1 MTSNQGSFDD
11 AQQPS
16 GASQLPTV
24 SSIPGTQ
31 AGTSTLRDHWEKEV
45 LPKLT
50 PEMVYTDP
58 NHRFQISADRW
69 RGGSPFRESKS
80 GTSFAVWPDTLR
92 FYDSGMGFAG
102 DPISYIHSLKMGHWE
117 YPKGADWVEALRELS
132 RRAGVEHLFPERN
145 YSKQHIERAQKWE
158 ERRGIFATVYNLC
171 AEYLWTDEAAY
182 VRTHLIK
189 ERGFTEKQLQNL
201 QIGLYPSLEAVQGT
215 LREHLFNIDLAS
227 ECGVLTR
234 KWEGYVI
241 FPWLTPEGEPLTMY
255 GHWPADKDNIP
266 LKKNHPGWKK
276 EHEAARRSWNKLS
289 EAQKI
294 EHPWSDPHIPKKYAC
309 WNPKDENGSWLSTKE
324 SPLYFDRA
332 VKAKQKE
339 VVLVEGV
346 TDTAMAQSLE
356 DTRVIACVAA
366 SLSKEQVQT
375 LSRHRIQ
382 RVNICLDPDSAGDKG
397 IISCIKSLLA
407 VGITPYVAPRLPD
420 GDDGDGDPD
429 KFIIKNGIEAWK
441 QHTSFDRAMH
451 GFRWMACQIVANH
464 CPVASDGS
472 RSSTHQNEHIS
483 DAVREIIL
491 REAYL
496 WTSSID
502 KQWSEALATYFWPQ
516 IKQAVG
522 SIEIPE
528 LKEQSADSCGGVEI
542 LPSHEQTLK
551 LKSQSS
557 KEEADPGYSCDSE
570 PQPTTGTVSLLRG
583 NDGGSKKGSNRDRH
597 NRHSPNNF
605 NRSNDNSGG
614 GGRGSDGGDYS
625 DRDDWDENDWRAPV
639 SWNGEIGKW
648 FKNEDGTFKFKP
660 LTDFDFIIIGEVMAA
675 PGSDAGG
682 GYVVKIK
689 RAFESTERE
698 ILLKSLE
705 CITVKEFTTT
715 INKKFGVHLSCRLS
729 QDQLV
734 ALIHERLKDYHVNRG
749 GKTYR
754 CIDRWGQQEDGTWVF
769 ADCQFLADG
778 TPTDREGSLWVYNPS
793 LGAVDNILPPEIL
806 PHNPHALRN
815 LLEAQQKFAGSNFIY
830 FLLCNGYVAA
840 SLNFQEIIKVEK
852 FFPILNPCGDGGSK
866 KTVAVRSA
874 LSLAGWGDMERGGL
888 SSTTMSMAYE
898 RLKCLG
904 SIPSLWDDPFGN
916 KKQDS
921 ETLDEF
927 MHRLYNAFP
936 RQVRGNSQQ
945 PHSSLI
951 VTSNKS
957 LGESN
962 PATKSRII
970 HLFMPV
976 IKDGNR
982 EAWNELRR
990 ACLQAAGAFQDL
1002 IKIGY
1007 PQKEIYALRSRL
1019 DRHLPTAHERAA
1031 DNLAPLVFYTKKIA
1045 ELGGLDIDVEGWVI
1059 KYLCPAMNENLSG
1072 LNSVTDFFEKLP
1084 ALMGANDVGT
1094 WNADTIESREYG
1106 KVLALHLPSIWTQFE
1121 RQFSPAYNRPV
1132 LERVLVQ
1139 MGALKNKS
1147 AKLHS
1152 DRDSVLAYQ
1161 RALLNLRFDE
1171 NGDALYPN
1179 QPERINK
1186 KCLFVPQK
1194 LWRTLN
1200 LDWLLDDDDP
1210 DDSSPGGGDGSGG
1223 GGSPGGG
1230 GSSGGGDLNNDLVT
1244 EFCQEDTIEN
1254 SATSSRLPESDF
1266 SFNEDRTRD
1275 RGYFSSSNQAC
1286 TPVTHS
1292 VTTDSVNCYNLES
1305 KSISASVSSASNL
1318 VTEDRLQSEAK
1329 QNSVLPSIV
1338 EVNESL
1344 DVTSA
1349 VAFPA
1354 TPTSGDEVT
1363 QDSYSAQS
1371 VDSTGVQESP
1381 SSDGLK
1387 VTSSQNLV
1395 TRSHSGSISPSQG
1408 DLVEELT
1415 KECLVLKKQLEDST
1429 AEVRLDERSRT
1440 FRELQTLL
1448 TNYCSVRAAVQVNP
1462 QLPASNIVS
1471 LFVPLDNLLASWGI
1485 EPLGQVWEQVPYN
1498 PQLHQADVNDIAEGE
1513 LVFVRFVGYKNGS
1526 RILCPAKVSRTRPFN

>member
-1 MTSNQGSFDD
+1 MTLTNSGTLPTQFVLFGKKRYQHLLSSHRFNKFHFLSAIVISNKDCFDD

-16 GASQLPTV
+16 GASQSPATR
-24 SSIPGTQ
+24 SIPRTPNGTN
-31 AGTSTLRDHWEKEV
+31 ALRDHWEKEM
-45 LPKLT
+45 LPKLS

-58 NHRFQISADRW
+58 SHRFQISPDRW

-102 DPISYIHSLKMGHWE
+102 DPISYIHSLKVGRWE
-117 YPKGADWVEALRELS
+117 HPKGADWVEALRELS

-158 ERRGIFATVYNLC
+158 ERRGIFATIYTLC
-171 AEYLWTDEAAY
+171 AQYLWTDEAAS
-182 VRTHLIK
+182 VRTHLIE

-241 FPWLTPEGEPLTMY
+241 FPWLTPQGEPLTMY
-255 GHWPADKDNIP
+255 GHWPADKHNIP

-276 EHEAARRSWNKLS
+276 EHEAARRTWNKLS

-294 EHPWSDPHIPKKYAC
+294 EQPWSDPHIPKKYAC
-309 WNPKDENGSWLSTKE
+309 WNPKDKDGSWLSSKE
-324 SPLYFDRA
+324 SPLYFERA
-332 VKAKQKE
+332 VKALHSE

-346 TDTAMAQSLE
+346 TDTAMAQSLG

-407 VGITPYVAPRLPD
+407 AGITPYVAPRLPD

-441 QHTSFDRAMH
+441 QHTSFDRATH
-451 GFRWMACQIVANH
+451 GCRWTARHIIASH
-464 CPVASDGS
+464 CPVQSNGDRQLGDS
-472 RSSTHQNEHIS
+472 PDKLDISYGHQNEQLS

-491 REAYL
+491 REASL
-496 WTSSID
+496 WASSVD
-502 KQWSEALATYFWPQ
+502 KQWSEALATYFWPE

-522 SIEIPE
+522 TIEIPE
-528 LKEQSADSCGGVEI
+528 
-542 LPSHEQTLK
+542 TLT
-551 LKSQSS
+551 S
-557 KEEADPGYSCDSE
+557 
-570 PQPTTGTVSLLRG
+570 PQPGLSRATEGSKTIRDREDSSTLGTISLLLG
-583 NDGGSKKGSNRDRH
+583 NDGSSKGGSNRNNNSNGH
-597 NRHSPNNF
+597 TPNNF
-605 NRSNDNSGG
+605 NRNDNNSQKGG
-614 GGRGSDGGDYS
+614 GGGNDGGDYS
-625 DRDDWDENDWRAPV
+625 DSDDWDENDWRAPV

-705 CITVKEFTTT
+705 CLTVKEFRTT

-734 ALIHERLKDYHVNRG
+734 ALIHERLKDYHVNRA

-769 ADCQFLADG
+769 ADCQFLSDG
-778 TPTDREGSLWVYNPS
+778 TPTDREGSRWVYNPS

-806 PHNPHALRN
+806 PHNRHALRN

-888 SSTTMSMAYE
+888 SSTTVSMAYE

-982 EAWNELRR
+982 EAWSELRKS
-990 ACLQAAGAFQDL
+990 CLQAAGAFQDL

-1019 DRHLPTAHERAA
+1019 NRHLPTAHERAA
-1031 DNLAPLVFYTKKIA
+1031 DNLAPLVYYTKKIA

-1059 KYLCPAMNENLSG
+1059 KHLCPTMNENLSG
-1072 LNSVTDFFEKLP
+1072 LNSVADFFEKLP
-1084 ALMGANDVGT
+1084 ALISANDVGT

-1132 LERVLVQ
+1132 LERVLVE
-1139 MGALKNKS
+1139 MGATKNKS

-1152 DRDSVLAYQ
+1152 DRDGVLAYQ
-1161 RALLNLRFDE
+1161 RALLTIRFDE
-1171 NGDALYPN
+1171 NGNALYPN
-1179 QPERINK
+1179 QPERVNK
-1186 KCLFVPQK
+1186 KCLFVPEK
-1194 LWRTLN
+1194 LWQSLN
-1200 LDWLLDDDDP
+1200 LDWLVEDDDP
-1210 DDSSPGGGDGSGG
+1210 DDDFPGGSDGGGGGGSGG
-1223 GGSPGGG
+1223 GGDFPG
-1230 GSSGGGDLNNDLVT
+1230 DDAT
-1244 EFCQEDTIEN
+1244 KFCQEDTIEH
-1254 SATSSRLPESDF
+1254 SATFSPSLQESNF
-1266 SFNEDRTRD
+1266 SLKEHRTHD
-1275 RGYFSSSNQAC
+1275 VGYFSSSNQAS
-1286 TPVTHS
+1286 TS
-1292 VTTDSVNCYNLES
+1292 VTESSNPESVNCHNLES
-1305 KSISASVSSASNL
+1305 KSISASFATASNS
-1318 VTEDRLQSEAK
+1318 VTDDRL
-1329 QNSVLPSIV
+1329 
-1338 EVNESL
+1338 
-1344 DVTSA
+1344 T
-1349 VAFPA
+1349 
-1354 TPTSGDEVT
+1354 
-1363 QDSYSAQS
+1363 
-1371 VDSTGVQESP
+1371 
-1381 SSDGLK
+1381 
-1387 VTSSQNLV
+1387 
-1395 TRSHSGSISPSQG
+1395 
-1408 DLVEELT
+1408 
-1415 KECLVLKKQLEDST
+1415 
-1429 AEVRLDERSRT
+1429 
-1440 FRELQTLL
+1440 
-1448 TNYCSVRAAVQVNP
+1448 
-1462 QLPASNIVS
+1462 
-1471 LFVPLDNLLASWGI
+1471 
-1485 EPLGQVWEQVPYN
+1485 EQVC
-1498 PQLHQADVNDIAEGE
+1498 Q
-1513 LVFVRFVGYKNGS
+1513 
-1526 RILCPAKVSRTRPFN
+1526 